1 MRVPWLA
8 KQKIAEAASGLIDDY
23 EAMAGYPITPP
34 IPVEDM
40 IERSLGLTLA
50 FEDLETIL
58 GSKGVLGATYV
69 GAKLICINE
78 RLLEQ
83 GPEGRLIFTCA
94 HEVGHWILHRR
105 YAEVATRQAG
115 DGDVIVCRTGN
126 ARERIEWQA
135 DYFAGCL
142 LMPEGAVT
150 RAFRNVFARNDLVLH
165 NTKRT
170 IGPPGTFFEPCV
182 ENWARIAAMM
192 CEAGGFTNVSLHAM
206 IIRLQELGLLIN
218 RTDAPVGWQESAMA
232 C

>member
-1 MRVPWLA
+1 MKVPWLS
-8 KQKIAEAASGLIDDY
+8 KQTIGAAASGLIADY
-23 EAMAGYPITPP
+23 EAISGYPVTPP

-40 IERSLGLTLA
+40 IERSLGLTLS

-58 GSKGVLGATYV
+58 GSTGVLGATYV
-69 GAKLICINE
+69 GARLICINE

-94 HEVGHWILHRR
+94 HEVGHWVLHRR
-105 YAEVATRQAG
+105 YAQVAKRQSVTE
-115 DGDVIVCRTGN
+115 DVIVCRTGN

-142 LMPEGAVT
+142 LMPEEAVVSSFH
-150 RAFRNVFARNDLVLH
+150 AAFARDALVLH
-165 NTKRT
+165 NTKST
-170 IGPPGTFFEPCV
+170 IGPAGRFIDPCV

-192 CEAGGFTNVSLHAM
+192 CEAGGFTNVSMHAM

-218 RTDAPVGWQESAMA
+218 RTDAPVGWEESAA
-232 C
+232 SW

>member
-1 MRVPWLA
+1 MKVPWLT
-8 KQKIAEAASGLIDDY
+8 KQRIVEAASGLIADY
-23 EAMAGYPITPP
+23 EAMAGYPVAPP

-40 IERSLGLTLA
+40 IERLLGLKLS

-69 GAKLICINE
+69 GARLICINE

-94 HEVGHWILHRR
+94 HEVGHWVLHRR
-105 YAEVATRQAG
+105 YAQVQTRQAVNR
-115 DGDVIVCRTGN
+115 DVIVCRMGN

-142 LMPEGAVT
+142 LMPQKEVVN
-150 RAFRNVFARNDLVLH
+150 AFRTAFERDALVLH
-165 NTKRT
+165 NMKST
-170 IGPPGTFFEPCV
+170 IGPPSPFVDPCV

-192 CEAGGFTNVSLHAM
+192 CEAGGFTNVSMHAM

-218 RTDAPVGWQESAMA
+218 RTDAPVGWQESAA
-232 C
+232 LD

>member
-1 MRVPWLA
+1 M
-8 KQKIAEAASGLIDDY
+8 
-23 EAMAGYPITPP
+23 
-34 IPVEDM
+34 
-40 IERSLGLTLA
+40 
-50 FEDLETIL
+50 
-58 GSKGVLGATYV
+58 
-69 GAKLICINE
+69 
-78 RLLEQ
+78 
-83 GPEGRLIFTCA
+83 
-94 HEVGHWILHRR
+94 
-105 YAEVATRQAG
+105 
-115 DGDVIVCRTGN
+115 

-142 LMPEGAVT
+142 LMREGAVT
-150 RAFRNVFARNDLVLH
+150 SAFRNVFARNDLVLH

>member
-1 MRVPWLA
+1 MKVPWLV
-8 KQKIAEAASGLIDDY
+8 KEKIAKAASGLIADY
-23 EAMAGYPITPP
+23 EAVAGYPVAPP
-34 IPVEDM
+34 VPVEDI
-40 IERSLGLTLA
+40 IERSLGLTLS

-69 GAKLICINE
+69 GARLICINE

-94 HEVGHWILHRR
+94 HEVGHWVLHRR
-105 YAEVATRQAG
+105 YAQAAMRQASN
-115 DGDVIVCRTGN
+115 GDVIVCRTGN

-142 LMPEGAVT
+142 LMPQKDVVS
-150 RAFRNVFARNDLVLH
+150 AFHEAFARDALVLH
-165 NTKRT
+165 NMKSA
-170 IGPPGTFFEPCV
+170 IGPPSLFVDPCV
-182 ENWARIAAMM
+182 ENWARIAAMV
-192 CEAGGFTNVSLHAM
+192 CEAGGFTNVSMHAM

-218 RTDAPVGWQESAMA
+218 RTDAPVGWRESPTI